1 VGREP
6 AVSIERVIAAPC
18 ATVFGLLSDTNRWDR
33 LIGATASRYTYE
45 LLDPDDPTS
54 RTRIGHARFGLI
66 PQHFAEEG
74 EYWAGTFL
82 RGERRYRGNF
92 GKWFRRGFLDLRCA
106 PTDGGGTRV
115 RMAVGAEPTW
125 IGWLLVPF
133 MLVHMGI
140 LLRLYLRAI
149 ARAVARHAELAA
161 EVEAPPAMHAR
172 RALLATSTGN
182 SATGPKTLPTPALD
196 ARLERYART
205 PISDELR
212 RRVIAL
218 LREQAD
224 EVVTQIHPLELAA
237 AWRTDGRQTI
247 EAFLHATR
255 AGLVELE
262 WQIDCPGCRVGVD
275 AVPRLDG
282 IRGRIH
288 CDECNISFDVDFAA
302 NVHATFTV
310 HPSIRKVARVVY
322 CATSPFFH
330 PHIHG
335 YASIAPGEARTLST
349 LPDGDVLLRARGTS
363 RSLTV
368 ERQRGGCSIVIDD
381 SAITLTD
388 APTADGILNVI
399 NRGAHPA
406 RLQIERAG
414 WRALRA
420 HGGLICTIPGFTELF
435 GTDAPAAGLPLGIG
449 RLAVLFTDLVG
460 SVDLYNKV
468 GDARAFALVQEHW
481 RDAMAAIAAHDGAV
495 IKTLGDGVFA
505 SFTEVSHA
513 VEAAIDIMN
522 AAERLSRDHKI
533 QFAIRAGCHE
543 GPCFL
548 VRANDRLDL
557 FGSTVNLAARLSAT
571 AGGQQLALLD
581 TKADTVGHVFARE
594 QCDVE
599 HVMSRIRGLP
609 GEFRIALMTRAGRGI
624 VTGPM
629 LRVETGPVLAISS
642 SPELPIVRSED
653 PAGGD

>member
-1 VGREP
+1 
-6 AVSIERVIAAPC
+6 VIAAPP

-33 LIGATASRYTYE
+33 LIGTTASRYTYE
-45 LLDPDDPTS
+45 LLDPHDPTS
-54 RTRIGHARFGLI
+54 RTRIGHNRFGLI

-82 RGERRYRGNF
+82 RGERRYRGGF

-106 PTDGGGTRV
+106 PAAGGTRV
-115 RMAVGAEPTW
+115 QMSIGAEPTW

-140 LLRLYLRAI
+140 LLRLYLRGI
-149 ARAVARHAELAA
+149 ARAVERHAELATD
-161 EVEAPPAMHAR
+161 VDAPPAMHAR
-172 RALLATSTGN
+172 RALLATSTGGGV
-182 SATGPKTLPTPALD
+182 TGPKTRPTAALD
-196 ARLERYART
+196 ERATRFARA
-205 PISDELR
+205 PIEEALR
-212 RRVIAL
+212 RRVVDL

-237 AWRTDGRQTI
+237 AWRTDGRKTI

-262 WQIDCPGCRVGVD
+262 WQIDCPGCRVGVE
-275 AVPRLDG
+275 ALPRLDA

-288 CDECNISFDVDFAA
+288 CDECDISFDVDFAA

-330 PHIHG
+330 PHVHG
-335 YASIAPGEARTLST
+335 YVSIAPGATRTIEP
-349 LPDGDVLLRARGTS
+349 LPDGDILLRARGTQ

-368 ERQRGGCSIVIDD
+368 ERQRGGCAVGIDD
-381 SAITLTD
+381 GGI
-388 APTADGILNVI
+388 APGEAAPADGVLHVV
-399 NRGAHPA
+399 NRGRYPV

-481 RDAMAAIAAHDGAV
+481 RDAMTAIAARDGAV

-505 SFTEVSHA
+505 SFTDISHA
-513 VEAAIDIMN
+513 VEAAIDIMS
-522 AAERLSRDHKI
+522 AGEQLSREHKI
-533 QFAIRAGCHE
+533 AFAIRAGCHE

-557 FGSTVNLAARLSAT
+557 FGSTVNLAARLAAT

-581 TKADTVGHVFARE
+581 SKAATVRDVFERE
-594 QCDVE
+594 QCEVE
-599 HVMSRIRGLP
+599 HMMSRIRGLP

-624 VTGPM
+624 VTDSMPRIE
-629 LRVETGPVLAISS
+629 RVDPGPVRVLGS
-642 SPELPIVRSED
+642 SPLPVVKDSASE
-653 PAGGD
+653 